1 VNPKATAKAAPKP
14 AALGPLRVATVS
26 QDIGLAG
33 TMARILFLVA
43 LVLGGA
49 IPLTFGV
56 RRLRSPRE

>member
-1 VNPKATAKAAPKP
+1 
-14 AALGPLRVATVS
+14 VATVS